1 MRENGDIISCKI
13 CVCEGTEKVR
23 FTILESIGNRLQITD
38 SGLQIVEIGVLFLFF
53 LVEFGE
59 LKFFS
64 IFVN

>member
-1 MRENGDIISCKI
+1 MKFVRENGDIISRRI

-23 FTILESIGNRLQITD
+23 FTILESIDNR
-38 SGLQIVEIGVLFLFF
+38 LQIVEIGVLFLFF